1 MGEARKNV
9 KRRHCRRRCQSRVGT
24 QKAGGLR
31 CPYRTQAAV
40 AITMRRM
47 PVMASGSSPSPVN
60 SSQLQSTKPSPLE
73 LALHAALD
81 ARGPPSRRSRL
92 PSGAGSAN
100 TGQSM
105 VKIVSKHHRVLDA
118 ANELM
123 WTRLAVEAPSSGTDS
138 QAVVNCTARSIKCR
152 PSRVVWSRRRCS
164 NPCSTSW
171 TLPVCGRDAVG
182 RTGWSRNG
190 PSPPIVDPDALSH

>member
-1 MGEARKNV
+1 MVPGKLGGFVALIGPGRLWPSRWGEGLPWHQGVVPA
-9 KRRHCRRRCQSRVGT
+9 QST
-24 QKAGGLR
+24 
-31 CPYRTQAAV
+31 
-40 AITMRRM
+40 
-47 PVMASGSSPSPVN
+47 PVN
-60 SSQLQSTKPSPLE
+60 KSSPLE

-123 WTRLAVEAPSSGTDS
+123 WTWLAEEARGSGTDS
-138 QAVVNCTARSIKCR
+138 SGKSQVYCQEHQMQAEPSCVVQTEMFQSLQHI
-152 PSRVVWSRRRCS
+152 
-164 NPCSTSW
+164 
-171 TLPVCGRDAVG
+171 LDAVC
-182 RTGWSRNG
+182 
-190 PSPPIVDPDALSH
+190 LSA

>member
-1 MGEARKNV
+1 MGEAKENV
-9 KRRHCRRRCQSRVGT
+9 ERRHCRRRCQSRDVT
-24 QKAGGLR
+24 RKAGGLG
-31 CPYRTQAAV
+31 CPYRTRAAV
-40 AITMRRM
+40 AITMRV
-47 PVMASGSSPSPVN
+47 PAQPTPVN
-60 SSQLQSTKPSPLE
+60 KSSPLE

-92 PSGAGSAN
+92 PSRAGSAN

-123 WTRLAVEAPSSGTDS
+123 WTWLAEEAPGSGRS
-138 QAVVNCTARSIKCR
+138 LLQSAAVCR
-152 PSRVVWSRRRCS
+152 TVLVLAASGSRRRCS

-171 TLPVCGRDAVG
+171 ALPVSRRHAVG
-182 RTGWSRNG
+182 RAGWSRNG
-190 PSPPIVDPDALSH
+190 PSPPIVDLDALSH